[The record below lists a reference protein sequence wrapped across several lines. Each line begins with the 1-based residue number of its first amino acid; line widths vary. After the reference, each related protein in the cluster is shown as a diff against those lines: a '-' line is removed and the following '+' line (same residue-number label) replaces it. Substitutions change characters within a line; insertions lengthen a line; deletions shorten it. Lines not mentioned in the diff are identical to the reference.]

1 MLMSNC
7 VYVTQSR
14 LRKLLSVFVIQVV
27 HGLPL
32 ERSETTRL
40 QHYVALNANSR
51 LTAIAWFIS
60 KSIFVKTPSH
70 GYRFIS
76 NKRR

>member
-1 MLMSNC
+1 MSNC